1 MDLIEV
7 SEVMMRLW
15 GGGIIADASVSLKKL
30 RGQQQP
36 SDGVTK
42 TVEMCTAELLLL
54 RLSGLPGNRHMEI
67 NFCHMYPLL
76 RLCQLK
82 SHVS

>member
-15 GGGIIADASVSLKKL
+15 GGGGIIADASVSLQKL
-30 RGQQQP
+30 GGQQQP
-36 SDGVTK
+36 SDGFTK
-42 TVEMCTAELLLL
+42 NVETCTAELLPS
-54 RLSGLPGNRHMEI
+54 LSGLPGNRHMEI
-67 NFCHMYPLL
+67 NFCRMYPLL

-82 SHVS
+82 SHAS